1 MRSLRILTIAAGCLS
16 AALAL
21 AAPPGPGQPFADDD
35 PGCVPDTT
43 EHRKCSETL
52 AKAFATLVS
61 GVSRCHDRQARA
73 AFAGSSTDE
82 EACETKVR
90 IRFEAR
96 RDGVAA
102 ACSAAQLLLAAAEET
117 QLLDPS
123 DARSLDAH
131 NADAY
136 CDVSS
141 GIAIDPTG
149 DDAGWVPASPEALWC
164 ARSVAKNAAKLA
176 QAVLRCHAKMAYMF
190 FAGRDFDEEGCEE
203 FDPLNGRGA
212 RDQYSARVDKL
223 VARGGCLP
231 CLDGPH
237 QETLAFD
244 TVTAIDGDNDRLYP
258 CP

>member
-1 MRSLRILTIAAGCLS
+1 M
-16 AALAL
+16 
-21 AAPPGPGQPFADDD
+21 
-35 PGCVPDTT
+35 
-43 EHRKCSETL
+43 
-52 AKAFATLVS
+52 
-61 GVSRCHDRQARA
+61 
-73 AFAGSSTDE
+73 
-82 EACETKVR
+82 
-90 IRFEAR
+90 
-96 RDGVAA
+96 
-102 ACSAAQLLLAAAEET
+102 
-117 QLLDPS
+117 
-123 DARSLDAH
+123 
-131 NADAY
+131 
-136 CDVSS
+136 
-141 GIAIDPTG
+141 
-149 DDAGWVPASPEALWC
+149 PASPEALWC

-244 TVTAIDGDNDRLYP
+244 TVTAIDGDNGRLYP